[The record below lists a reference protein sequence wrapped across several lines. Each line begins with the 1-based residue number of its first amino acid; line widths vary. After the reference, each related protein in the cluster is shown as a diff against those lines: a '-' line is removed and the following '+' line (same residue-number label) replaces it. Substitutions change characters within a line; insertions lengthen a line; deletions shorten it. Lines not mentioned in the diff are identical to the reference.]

1 MHFPVEGTRK
11 TLLFFTVLI
20 SWTVGFGE
28 AAGDKVRTNGA
39 PALRIRDFEDS
50 DRSEYE
56 RHPRAEEKEEEK
68 ASPAIRADSFSDE
81 VAEQE
86 SSREENAKSSDVSE
100 EERGNSRHRS
110 TKGLQ
115 PGEFEP
121 EDNPKV
127 HGRYQDDDEESDEEA
142 RRHHRNKRE
151 IDYEAEKRKS
161 KKFRSAR
168 KQGVTRA

>member
-28 AAGDKVRTNGA
+28 AAGDKVH
-39 PALRIRDFEDS
+39 S